1 MEDIKSDEILLS
13 ICVPSYNRLPL
24 LKRLGSQLLALSS
37 RQIELVFCD
46 DASTEEGV
54 SAYLTNLKQQ
64 YERVQVFFN
73 EVNLGLTLNYYRA
86 LELAKGTYAML
97 MSNEDLLE
105 DDFEDRILPLLR
117 THQFDIIYSVLS
129 FQKASNHQYFARN
142 PTASITDFNEL
153 RNRYPHFM
161 FRGHI
166 SGNLYKKSVLD
177 FKLLRKIHNNDPHL
191 FPIIP
196 LSLMG
201 LKNQKFL
208 LLDSVLVRA
217 EIHPPL
223 YLSKANPKDEQQ
235 LGLTRQLQLF
245 KYFIQLII
253 PQKEREYYY
262 KILADYFGYNI
273 FYKKK
278 NGFKRLTHILTLVN
292 DQELGKYF
300 QRGLKPSL
308 FFKYFKAL
316 GRKYL
321 GLLRDNTLRK

>member
-54 SAYLTNLKQQ
+54 SAYLSNLKQQ

-86 LELAKGTYAML
+86 LELARGTYVML

-105 DDFEDRILPLLR
+105 DDFDDRILPLLR

-129 FQKASNHQYFARN
+129 FQKASHHQYFARN
-142 PTASITDFNEL
+142 PDQSVTEYNEL
-153 RNRYPHFM
+153 RNRYAHFV

-177 FKLLRKIHNNDPHL
+177 FELLRKLAVTDPHI

-201 LKNQKFL
+201 LKGQKFL
-208 LLDSVLVRA
+208 LLDAVLIKA

-223 YLSKANPKDEQQ
+223 YLSKANPKNEKQ

-245 KYFIQLII
+245 KYFIQMVI
-253 PQKEREYYY
+253 PPEDREYYY
-262 KILADYFGYNI
+262 KMLAAYFEYNI
-273 FYKKK
+273 FYKKT
-278 NGFKRLTHILTLVN
+278 NGIKRLKHILILVK
-292 DQELGKYF
+292 DQELGGYF
-300 QRGLKPSL
+300 QKGLKPAL

-321 GLLRDNTLRK
+321 GLLWGKTLGK